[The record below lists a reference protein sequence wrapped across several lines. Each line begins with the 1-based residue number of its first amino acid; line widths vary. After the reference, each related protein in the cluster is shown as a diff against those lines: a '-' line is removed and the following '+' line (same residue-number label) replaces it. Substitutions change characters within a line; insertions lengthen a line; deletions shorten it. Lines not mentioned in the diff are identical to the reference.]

1 MNINSPEEGS
11 EDDLSYVN
19 GSFLDRFIISVDT
32 LIHPN
37 YIYIPSICF
46 SISDR
51 RCDFFGSLIFVWSD
65 KKEP

>member
-11 EDDLSYVN
+11 EDDLLYVN

-37 YIYIPSICF
+37 YIILPRF
-46 SISDR
+46 V
-51 RCDFFGSLIFVWSD
+51 SLSQIGGVTSLVR
-65 KKEP
+65 